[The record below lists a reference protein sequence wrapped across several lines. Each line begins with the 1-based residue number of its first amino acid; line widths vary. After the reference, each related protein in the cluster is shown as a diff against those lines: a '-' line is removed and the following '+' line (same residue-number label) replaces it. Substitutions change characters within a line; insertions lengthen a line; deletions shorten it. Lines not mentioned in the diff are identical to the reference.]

1 MNYLSI
7 FYPLI
12 VRTRFI
18 YTYEIIFR
26 KSGRKVN
33 IYMDSVDSVLIGE
46 RIKKQRQLI
55 GYSREKLAELVDITP
70 RFCYDLELGLK
81 NMSVSTLCKLSNSL
95 HVSVD
100 YILKGSSDPSDTYD
114 SFISLISLCPTD
126 KLDHLE
132 KIIAH
137 YIQAVRNDSE

>member
-1 MNYLSI
+1 
-7 FYPLI
+7 
-12 VRTRFI
+12 
-18 YTYEIIFR
+18 
-26 KSGRKVN
+26 
-33 IYMDSVDSVLIGE
+33 MDSVDSVLIGE

-55 GYSREKLAELVDITP
+55 CYSREKLAELVDITP
-70 RFCYDLELGLK
+70 RFCYDLE

>member
-1 MNYLSI
+1 
-7 FYPLI
+7 
-12 VRTRFI
+12 
-18 YTYEIIFR
+18 
-26 KSGRKVN
+26 
-33 IYMDSVDSVLIGE
+33 MDAVDPVLIGQ
-46 RIKKQRQLI
+46 RIKKQRQLN

-81 NMSVSTLCKLSNSL
+81 NMSVSTLYKLSNAL

-100 YILKGSSDPSDTYD
+100 YILKGTSDSSNTYEP
-114 SFISLISLCPTD
+114 FIGMLSLCPAN

-137 YIQAVRNDSE
+137 YIQAVQDNPE